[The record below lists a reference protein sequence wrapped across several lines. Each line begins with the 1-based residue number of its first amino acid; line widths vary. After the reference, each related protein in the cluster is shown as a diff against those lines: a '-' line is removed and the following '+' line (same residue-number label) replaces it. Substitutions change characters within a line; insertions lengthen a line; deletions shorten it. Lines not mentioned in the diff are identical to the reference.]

1 MRLQAIVPCPIF
13 IFIFKIFLKK
23 TKKVFIFLFLCV
35 IMSFVVYCSMVKLK
49 KNKNVTWK
57 DGRKMINLQQTQTV
71 TMIALAIFAVAMVII
86 GVYSVRKARTIDG
99 FLLGSR
105 NIGPWV
111 SAFAYGTSYF
121 SAVIFVGYAGQHG
134 WNIGLGS
141 IWIGIGNA
149 VLGCLLA
156 WLILAKRTRTM
167 THNLGVK
174 TMPEFFEAR
183 YRSTLFKIVAAI
195 VIFIFLV
202 PYSAAVYKG
211 LGSMFTTIFPTV
223 SVNVWMLVIAALT
236 AVYLV
241 LGGYVATAYTD
252 FVQGIIM
259 IIGVV
264 AMVIAVSMNPDVG
277 GFGKLMENLRA
288 IPDNGDGITGAQI
301 TNMFGGS
308 SWKFLCTNI
317 LLTSFGTWGLPQMVS
332 KYYAIKDTKSIKTA
346 TVVSTA
352 FALII
357 GCGAY
362 FIGSLSRLVL
372 HNQLPDGGVDAVIPN
387 TLLTALGDPNLI
399 TTIILALIL
408 ILLLSASMSTL
419 SSVVLTSASAISVDL
434 IPTVKKNYNPKNQMI
449 ITRTLCFLFV
459 ILSYIFATMNIT
471 IIVNI
476 MSFSWGVVSGCFI
489 GPYIWG
495 IYSKKTTKAGAWA
508 GMLAGFLVVA
518 VTTVILTMQAMG
530 ADGIAFADAFK
541 LASKKAP
548 EMGVAAMAVSLVVVP
563 VVSAFTKKMKKEEL
577 KEIFK

>member
-1 MRLQAIVPCPIF
+1 M
-13 IFIFKIFLKK
+13 
-23 TKKVFIFLFLCV
+23 T
-35 IMSFVVYCSMVKLK
+35 
-49 KNKNVTWK
+49 
-57 DGRKMINLQQTQTV
+57 NLQQTQTV
-71 TMIALAIFAVAMVII
+71 TMAALAIFAAVMVVI
-86 GVYSVRKARTIDG
+86 GIYSAKKARTIDG
-99 FLLGSR
+99 FLLGGR
-105 NIGPWV
+105 NIGAWV

-156 WLILAKRTRTM
+156 WMLLAKRTRTM
-167 THNLGVK
+167 THAMGVK

-183 YRSTLFKIVAAI
+183 YGSVAFKVVAAI
-195 VIFIFLV
+195 IIFVFLV

-223 SVNVWMLVIAALT
+223 SVNIWMLIIAILT
-236 AVYLV
+236 AIYLV

-259 IIGVV
+259 IVGVV
-264 AMVIAVSMNPDVG
+264 AMVIAVSVNPKVG
-277 GFGKLMENLRA
+277 GFAALMDNLRA

-301 TNMFGGS
+301 TNLFGGS
-308 SWKFLCTNI
+308 HWKFLCTNI

-332 KYYAIKDTKSIKTA
+332 KYYAIKDTKSIKKA
-346 TVVSTA
+346 TIVSTM

-372 HNQLPDGGVDAVIPN
+372 GNTLPEAGVDAVIPN
-387 TLLTALGDPNLI
+387 TLLTALGDANI
-399 TTIILALIL
+399 VTTIILALIL

-434 IPTVKKNYNPKNQMI
+434 VPTVKKDYKAKNQMLL
-449 ITRTLCFLFV
+449 TRVLCFIFV
-459 ILSYIFATMNIT
+459 ALSFVFATLNIS

-495 IYSKKTTKAGAWA
+495 IYSKKTTKAGAWC
-508 GMLAGFLVVA
+508 GMIAGFLTVA
-518 VTTVILTMQAMG
+518 VTTTVLTAMAMG
-530 ADGIAFADAFK
+530 DGTMFGEAFK

-548 EMGVAAMAVSLVVVP
+548 EMGVAAMAVSLVIVP
-563 VVSAFTKKMKKEEL
+563 IVSCFTKKPDEKELEKIFKEEA
-577 KEIFK
+577 

>member
-1 MRLQAIVPCPIF
+1 
-13 IFIFKIFLKK
+13 
-23 TKKVFIFLFLCV
+23 
-35 IMSFVVYCSMVKLK
+35 MV
-49 KNKNVTWK
+49 
-57 DGRKMINLQQTQTV
+57 QTV
-71 TMIALAIFAVAMVII
+71 SIIALCIFAVLMVGI
-86 GVYSVRKARTIDG
+86 GIVSSRKTKTMDG

-105 NIGPWV
+105 KIGAWV

-141 IWIGIGNA
+141 VWIGIGNA

-156 WLILAKRTRTM
+156 WLLLAKRTRTM
-167 THNLGVK
+167 THTLSVK
-174 TMPEFFEAR
+174 TMPEFFESR
-183 YRSTLFKIVAAI
+183 YDCTAMKIVAA
-195 VIFIFLV
+195 VIIFVFLV

-223 SVNVWMLVIAALT
+223 SVNTWILIIAVLT
-236 AVYLV
+236 AIYLV
-241 LGGYVATAYTD
+241 LGGYVATVYTD

-259 IIGVV
+259 IVGVF
-264 AMVIAVSMNPDVG
+264 AMVIAIVKTPDVG
-277 GFGKLMENLRA
+277 GFGNFMANLSA

-301 TNMFGGS
+301 TNIWGGAN
-308 SWKFLCTNI
+308 WKFLCTNI

-362 FIGSLSRLVL
+362 FVGSLSRLVL
-372 HNQLPDGGVDAVIPN
+372 HNQLPEGGVDAVIPQ
-387 TLLTALGDPNLI
+387 TLLTALGDPNIL
-399 TTIILALIL
+399 TTIILAVIL

-434 IPTVKKNYNPKNQMI
+434 VPTVKKNYNPKNQMI
-449 ITRTLCFLFV
+449 LTRGLCFLFV
-459 ILSYIFATMNIT
+459 LLSYVFATMNIT

-489 GPYIWG
+489 GPYLWG
-495 IYSKKTTKAGAWA
+495 IYSKKITKAGSWA
-508 GMLAGFLVVA
+508 GMIGGLV
-518 VTTVILTMQAMG
+518 TVGGMLLFDMLTSPQLMNGLNA
-530 ADGIAFADAFK
+530 AFK
-541 LASKKAP
+541 AASKNAP
-548 EMGVAAMAVSLVVVP
+548 TYGVVAMAVSLIIVP
-563 VVSAFTKKMKKEEL
+563 LVSLFTKKFSEEHLEKVFKK
-577 KEIFK
+577 

>member
-1 MRLQAIVPCPIF
+1 M
-13 IFIFKIFLKK
+13 
-23 TKKVFIFLFLCV
+23 T
-35 IMSFVVYCSMVKLK
+35 
-49 KNKNVTWK
+49 
-57 DGRKMINLQQTQTV
+57 NLRQTQTV
-71 TMIALAIFAVAMVII
+71 TMAALAIFAAVMVVI
-86 GVYSVRKARTIDG
+86 GIYSVKKARTIDG
-99 FLLGSR
+99 FLLGGR
-105 NIGPWV
+105 NIGAWV

-156 WLILAKRTRTM
+156 WMLLAKRTRTM
-167 THNLGVK
+167 THAMGVK

-183 YRSTLFKIVAAI
+183 YGSVAFKVVAAI
-195 VIFIFLV
+195 IIFVFLV

-223 SVNVWMLVIAALT
+223 SVNIWMLIIAILT
-236 AVYLV
+236 AIYLV

-259 IIGVV
+259 IVGVV
-264 AMVIAVSMNPDVG
+264 AMVIAVSVNPKVG
-277 GFGKLMENLRA
+277 GFAALMDNLRA

-301 TNMFGGS
+301 TNLFGGS
-308 SWKFLCTNI
+308 HWKFLCTNI

-332 KYYAIKDTKSIKTA
+332 KYYAIKDTKSIKKA
-346 TVVSTA
+346 TIVSTM

-372 HNQLPDGGVDAVIPN
+372 GNTLPEAGVDAVIPN
-387 TLLTALGDPNLI
+387 TLLTALGDANI
-399 TTIILALIL
+399 VTTIILALIL

-434 IPTVKKNYNPKNQMI
+434 VPTVKKDYKAKNQMLL
-449 ITRTLCFLFV
+449 TRVLCFIFV
-459 ILSYIFATMNIT
+459 ALSFVFATLNIS

-495 IYSKKTTKAGAWA
+495 IYSKKTTKAGAWC
-508 GMLAGFLVVA
+508 GMIAGFLTVA
-518 VTTVILTMQAMG
+518 VTTTVLTAMAMG
-530 ADGIAFADAFK
+530 DGTMFGEAFK

-548 EMGVAAMAVSLVVVP
+548 EMGVAAMAVSLVIVP
-563 VVSAFTKKMKKEEL
+563 IVSCFTKKPDEKELEKIFKEEA
-577 KEIFK
+577 